1 MFVGSIL
8 YWYSGFVLLPTLIS
22 GFKFD
27 VMQEEGWPLGLQP
40 LNVRI
45 GLGRGTDY
53 FGSMSFNT
61 TMLTGSPTS
70 STDSSSD
77 LDTEV
82 SFSKKKKK
90 KLLIVVAECF
100 DMTVFSH

>member
-1 MFVGSIL
+1 
-8 YWYSGFVLLPTLIS
+8 
-22 GFKFD
+22 
-27 VMQEEGWPLGLQP
+27 MQEEGWPLGLQP

-45 GLGRGTDY
+45 GLGRTRDF

-82 SFSKKKKK
+82 CNFS
-90 KLLIVVAECF
+90 CF
-100 DMTVFSH
+100 ITILMKCGVTEYLDMTVKKSH

>member
-1 MFVGSIL
+1 
-8 YWYSGFVLLPTLIS
+8 
-22 GFKFD
+22 
-27 VMQEEGWPLGLQP
+27 MQEEGWPLGLQP

-45 GLGRGTDY
+45 GLGRTRDF

-82 SFSKKKKK
+82 CNFS
-90 KLLIVVAECF
+90 CF
-100 DMTVFSH
+100 ITILMKCGVTEYLDMTVKKKSLKKLQILPLFFTC